1 LGGIQDQ
8 PAGLLDKI
16 DAVLNVYRAFKIY
29 HAEGAGAGEMAKW
42 RKENS
47 EVWDIV
53 SDVNRI
59 RNG

>member
-1 LGGIQDQ
+1 
-8 PAGLLDKI
+8 LDKI